1 MTLPR
6 LGRRVRY
13 LLPVVLFAAA
23 AWFTWTRLTRSRG
36 DSKASFTPA
45 IQQCAA
51 QGPLRYCIN
60 KAAGGTNG
68 DLVYHLHGR
77 NLDETLWNDATYFT
91 GMLQARWQSAGV
103 RPPTVV
109 TVSYGSTWLLTP
121 KGKQEASGLLDDFME
136 RLPAIEAKVG
146 RPRRR
151 MLLGESMGGLNA
163 LTVGLSHPERFAKVA
178 ALCPGVYTD
187 TPFSSFDTIR
197 ASMER
202 TGADPKIVF
211 GVWWMARKYVA
222 DEAEWRRVSPL
233 HLVARAGPDHP
244 ELYLS
249 CGLYD
254 AYGNYEG
261 TERLADLA
269 RQRGVR
275 TEWHPLYGG
284 HCASDVSSL
293 ADFLVN

>member
-1 MTLPR
+1 MTMPR

-13 LLPVVLFAAA
+13 LLPVALLAIVLG
-23 AWFTWTRLTRSRG
+23 FTWKELSRSRG
-36 DSKASFTPA
+36 DQRASFHPA
-45 IQQCAA
+45 SQQCSV

-68 DLVYHLHGR
+68 DIVYHHHGR
-77 NLDETLWNDATYFT
+77 KLDETIWNDDTYFT
-91 GMLQARWQSAGV
+91 GMLQAHWQAADV
-103 RPPTVV
+103 LPPTVI
-109 TVSYGSTWLLTP
+109 TVSYGPTWLLTP
-121 KGKQEASGLLDDFME
+121 KGTQEDSGLLDDFMA
-136 RLPAIEAKVG
+136 RLPAIEAQVG

-151 MLLGESMGGLNA
+151 MLLGESMGGLNVLVA
-163 LTVGLSHPERFAKVA
+163 GLSHPAQFAKVA
-178 ALCPGVYTD
+178 ALCPGVYVD
-187 TPFSSFDTIR
+187 TPFSALGTIR

-211 GVWWMARKYVA
+211 GVWRMARKYVA

-233 HLVARAGPDHP
+233 HLAAQAGPDAP

-261 TERLADLA
+261 TERLAKLA